1 MKRTYR
7 ILEKSLLLSRYGIAI
22 AVLSTMLS
30 AVFLFVWTLVNFTLF
45 FWEGKYLE
53 EKEIITNVVSS
64 IDLFFLWIISLMV
77 SFSLYEMYLK
87 KDKETFKNCPNGLII
102 YSLDE
107 LKRKVVNVV
116 LMILIITFFKF
127 AINYE
132 YKTIFDLLGLSVS
145 IFFVALTVA
154 IGRIKIGK

>member
-1 MKRTYR
+1 MKRTYK
-7 ILEKSLLLSRYGIAI
+7 ILEKSLLMSRYGIAI

-87 KDKETFKNCPNGLII
+87 TDKGTFKDCPNGLII

-127 AINYE
+127 ALNYE
-132 YKTIFDLLGLSVS
+132 YKTIFDLLWLSVS
-145 IFFVALTVA
+145 IFFLALTIA
-154 IGRIKIGK
+154 IGRIKIAK

>member
-1 MKRTYR
+1 
-7 ILEKSLLLSRYGIAI
+7 
-22 AVLSTMLS
+22 
-30 AVFLFVWTLVNFTLF
+30 
-45 FWEGKYLE
+45 
-53 EKEIITNVVSS
+53 
-64 IDLFFLWIISLMV
+64 MV

-87 KDKETFKNCPNGLII
+87 KDKETFKGCPNGLII

-127 AINYE
+127 ALNYE

-145 IFFVALTVA
+145 IFFLALTIA
-154 IGRIKIGK
+154 IGRIKIAK